1 MMQANTGVRFETKDL
16 LLSQLV
22 KQAEE
27 KCRLNIKNFGGDP
40 VLVEGGGYEKIWL
53 ETQPMG
59 GAMYASR
66 DFATGLN
73 NSLMFM
79 RHQRADGRIPGSIAV
94 IDGKVVPQFN
104 KFQGF
109 CFPEPA
115 LDLYYLG
122 GKDAEYLAQLAKTLE
137 AFDAY
142 LWRVRD
148 SDGDGCLETWCKY
161 DTGEDHAMRY
171 ADAPDPWEE
180 ETPPQGCTAVPIAS
194 MDVMSYSY
202 ACRETLAEIARISGD
217 AEAQAQWAAKAKA
230 VQDKMVS
237 YLWDDARGAMFDR
250 DKNHNQMPTLIHNT
264 LRCMYWHSLPD
275 ALAERFV
282 KEHLLNPQE
291 FWTQMPLPSVAA
303 NDPLFRNV
311 TTNNWSGQA
320 EALTYQRAI
329 RALENY
335 GMYELIPQLGQKL
348 MQAIGPQCRFV
359 QQYDPFTG
367 EPSVICEPGQP
378 PQDAYGPAM
387 LSVLEY
393 TARMYGVSL
402 VRDTVVWGTCPLEC
416 RYTQALNGRSWEIV
430 NSGHEAEAFVDGRK
444 VFTAGPGLRI
454 TTDLDGNILGTARY
468 LPDADP
474 AQVTPQYTLYNKEAN
489 TMEYLYP
496 GGLAKAITFS
506 YDDGQV
512 YDRRLIEIF
521 NQAGFKG
528 TFHLNSGNLD
538 KDGYVQ
544 KAELPTLY
552 AEHEIACHGVTHRHP
567 RQMNQTEWLRE
578 VWQDRLTLEELTGGI
593 VQGMSYAFGEYYP
606 EQVEALCAM
615 GIQYSRTVESTGSF
629 ALPQELLRWKPTC
642 HHNDKLLERAEKFL
656 HVPGYQKMPLFY
668 IWGHSFEFERENT
681 WPLMEQLAEKL
692 HGAQDIWYATN
703 GQIADYL
710 TALHST
716 RESADGK
723 RLYNPSAQPIWFVA
737 DGKVR
742 VAEPGKLCEM

>member
-1 MMQANTGVRFETKDL
+1 
-16 LLSQLV
+16 
-22 KQAEE
+22 
-27 KCRLNIKNFGGDP
+27 
-40 VLVEGGGYEKIWL
+40 
-53 ETQPMG
+53 
-59 GAMYASR
+59 
-66 DFATGLN
+66 
-73 NSLMFM
+73 
-79 RHQRADGRIPGSIAV
+79 
-94 IDGKVVPQFN
+94 VPQFN

-202 ACRETLAEIARISGD
+202 ACRETLAKIARISGD

-291 FWTQMPLPSVAA
+291 FWTKMPLPSVAA

-430 NSGHEAEAFVDGRK
+430 NSGHEAEAFV
-444 VFTAGPGLRI
+444 
-454 TTDLDGNILGTARY
+454 
-468 LPDADP
+468 
-474 AQVTPQYTLYNKEAN
+474 
-489 TMEYLYP
+489 
-496 GGLAKAITFS
+496 
-506 YDDGQV
+506 V

-656 HVPGYQKMPLFY
+656 HVPGYEKMPLFY

-710 TALHST
+710 TALRST

-742 VAEPGKLCEM
+742 VAEPGKLCEI